1 MSIYIYQKNA
11 IFGKKIRIFLYFFT
25 CEIDFFFKKVY
36 NDVMEKYQYKQ
47 QFEIRYRD
55 VDFKD
60 EMKASAALTFME
72 EVAGA
77 SADELGFGYRFLKP
91 NGYAFV
97 VSNTCIEFIRPIA
110 LFEKITLKTWPLPP
124 TYATFQ
130 REYFFEDEK
139 GARVA
144 AASSRWCLLDCKNG
158 KILPSKCIEG
168 QDYSTYNTDKA
179 LENVQWKLP
188 KVDIQEQNPDFVITI
203 ANSEYDHN
211 LHVNNT
217 RYCDYALNCFT
228 LAQLRE
234 KRIKKLSLTYAKQCY
249 EGETL
254 RFYKT
259 KLADSSFIVQGL
271 NQANE
276 RVIQVQIVFA

>member
-1 MSIYIYQKNA
+1 M
-11 IFGKKIRIFLYFFT
+11 G
-25 CEIDFFFKKVY
+25 
-36 NDVMEKYQYKQ
+36 KYQYVKQ
-47 QFEIRYRD
+47 FDVRYRD

-60 EMKASAALTFME
+60 EMKPSVALTFME

-91 NGYAFV
+91 NAYAFV
-97 VSNTCIEFIRPIA
+97 VSNTCVEFLRPVA

-130 REYFFEDEK
+130 REYLFEDEK
-139 GARVA
+139 GERVA
-144 AASSRWCLLDCKNG
+144 AASSRWCLLDCKSG
-158 KILPSKCIEG
+158 KILPSKCVEG
-168 QDYSTYNTDKA
+168 QDYATYNTDKV

-188 KVDIQEQNPDFVITI
+188 KVSIQDKQPDFVITV
-203 ANSEYDHN
+203 ANSECDHN
-211 LHVNNT
+211 MHVNNT

-234 KRIKKLSLTYAKQCY
+234 KSIKKLSLTYAKQCY
-249 EGETL
+249 EKDTL

-259 KLADSSFIVQGL
+259 QLADGSYLVQGV
-271 NQANE
+271 NQTDE
-276 RVIQVQIVFA
+276 TVVQAQITFA